1 MRHVTPYITAAL
13 IGAVCGLLLLA
24 LISLT
29 TGCAKKKPVILPR
42 VPMRVSYFK
51 GTCVKQLDG
60 SYICKARFDP
70 QEIEAK
76 PF

>member
-1 MRHVTPYITAAL
+1 MKKCGFITA
-13 IGAVCGLLLLA
+13 
-24 LISLT
+24 LT
-29 TGCAKKKPVILPR
+29 INFVLMGCARKKPVVLPR

-51 GTCVKQLDG
+51 GTCAKQLDG

-76 PF
+76 

>member
-1 MRHVTPYITAAL
+1 MKKCGFITAL
-13 IGAVCGLLLLA
+13 TISLLLA
-24 LISLT
+24 
-29 TGCAKKKPVILPR
+29 GCAKKKPVILPH

-76 PF
+76 

>member
-1 MRHVTPYITAAL
+1 M
-13 IGAVCGLLLLA
+13 
-24 LISLT
+24 
-29 TGCAKKKPVILPR
+29 GCARKKPAILPH

-76 PF
+76 

>member
-1 MRHVTPYITAAL
+1 MKRLTL
-13 IGAVCGLLLLA
+13 IAVLVSIGC
-24 LISLT
+24 
-29 TGCAKKKPVILPR
+29 CAKKKPVILPR

-76 PF
+76 